1 MRRGSKKRT
10 DDEEDEDDEE
20 EDEEAQTEAIAL
32 KFAEQRE
39 ITIARNVEKLQKIMN
54 VQLAQLEAT
63 RRTKDALT
71 ARKSVASA
79 RSAEPV
85 RDPRAR
91 AAAGGAVQRCPAGV
105 SEQER
110 QVPLM
115 TRDDRV
121 VVFVWCGAVGVR
133 RRARQEAPYG
143 LSTPRR
149 RSVTDCVCVSV
160 CACLP
165 RRPRIDSSTSGALR
179 CTATRGSHRQR
190 RVACPCRR
198 SCPFPR
204 RR

>member
-1 MRRGSKKRT
+1 MVRRGSKKRT

-91 AAAGGAVQRCPAGV
+91 AAAGGV

-133 RRARQEAPYG
+133 RRARQEVRLG
-143 LSTPRR
+143 
-149 RSVTDCVCVSV
+149 
-160 CACLP
+160 
-165 RRPRIDSSTSGALR
+165 
-179 CTATRGSHRQR
+179 HW
-190 RVACPCRR
+190 
-198 SCPFPR
+198 
-204 RR
+204 